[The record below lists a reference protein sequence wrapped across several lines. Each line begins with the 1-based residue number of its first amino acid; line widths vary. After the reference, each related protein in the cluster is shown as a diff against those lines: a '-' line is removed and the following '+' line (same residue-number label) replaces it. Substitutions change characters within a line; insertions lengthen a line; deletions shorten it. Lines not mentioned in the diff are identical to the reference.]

1 MLKVFPNAKIEAVDD
16 IVSVDHWDIYKTKVK
31 VKSIKGEIELDG
43 WGLSKSVM
51 VHNYPHS
58 PDDVDV
64 VECGEA
70 ISVGE
75 ITNLLCN
82 LYAKEVFETMFD
94 NIATDEWAK
103 MSNEALTSVLN
114 ENP

>member
-1 MLKVFPNAKIEAVDD
+1 MRHRLCAFSQESTRYVKYSGDVQVIEPF
-16 IVSVDHWDIYKTKVK
+16 WYKRAT
-31 VKSIKGEIELDG
+31 D
-43 WGLSKSVM
+43 
-51 VHNYPHS
+51 
-58 PDDVDV
+58 
-64 VECGEA
+64 A
-70 ISVGE
+70 QR
-75 ITNLLCN
+75 NLLCN